1 MRDTLRAEIE
11 RKLKLL
17 AEYLNELEQISQA
30 SYKQYQTDFQVK
42 RTAER
47 LIQLVVEVA
56 TDVNGLLS
64 VGLGESPPQDYF
76 TSFTQ
81 LSQLGILPEDF
92 AQTLAPT
99 TAIRNRLVHE
109 YDRVDDRLVYISIKP
124 ILEEFTQYLDAIR
137 KYVQKKS

>member
-1 MRDTLRAEIE
+1 VRDKPEIE
-11 RKLKLL
+11 KKLKLL

-30 SYKQYQTDFQVK
+30 SYKQYQASFQVK

-56 TDVNGLLS
+56 TDVNGLLV

-76 TSFTQ
+76 TSFIK
-81 LSQLGILPEDF
+81 LSQLGVLPDDF

-109 YDRVDDRLVYISIKP
+109 YDTVDDRLVYASIKP
-124 ILEEFTQYLDAIR
+124 ILEEFTQYLDVIR
-137 KYVQKKS
+137 KYVQKKP

>member
-1 MRDTLRAEIE
+1 MRDRPEIE

-17 AEYLNELEQISQA
+17 AEYLNELDQISQA

-56 TDVNGLLS
+56 TDVNGLLI
-64 VGLGESPPQDYF
+64 VGLGEAPPQVYF
-76 TSFTQ
+76 TSFTN

-124 ILEEFTQYLDAIR
+124 ILEEFTQYLDTIR

>member
-1 MRDTLRAEIE
+1 MSVPFWQGRFAMRDRPEIE

-17 AEYLNELEQISQA
+17 AEYLNELDQISQA
-30 SYKQYQTDFQVK
+30 SYKKYQTDFQVK

-64 VGLGESPPQDYF
+64 VGLGEAPPQDYF
-76 TSFTQ
+76 TSFTK

-92 AQTLAPT
+92 ADTRTDYSHPQPACPQV
-99 TAIRNRLVHE
+99 R
-109 YDRVDDRLVYISIKP
+109 
-124 ILEEFTQYLDAIR
+124 
-137 KYVQKKS
+137 

>member
-1 MRDTLRAEIE
+1 MRDRPEIE

-17 AEYLNELEQISQA
+17 AEYLNELDQISQA

-56 TDVNGLLS
+56 TDVNGLLI
-64 VGLGESPPQDYF
+64 VGLGVAPPQDYF
-76 TSFTQ
+76 TSFTN

-124 ILEEFTQYLDAIR
+124 ILEEFTQYLDTIR